1 MILGAPLMAYGA
13 EELLLEVI
21 LRNQWIWANEDM
33 RYNIIK
39 KNSQVVYCAAIR
51 LVRKYQLHRNTIIND
66 DIQCALKLP

>member
-33 RYNIIK
+33 RYNI
-39 KNSQVVYCAAIR
+39 
-51 LVRKYQLHRNTIIND
+51 
-66 DIQCALKLP
+66 QCILEAETDHD